1 MSGNV
6 WEWTSDTIQGQDKPN
21 NSSGNL
27 LQQWTAISSFGTLSY
42 DLTRPSNPVWNSD
55 QNMGQ
60 YYAGTVTGTTTF
72 AFLRGGGWESATNA
86 GVFTLVLAA
95 TPAGTGNDVGFRCVV
110 R

>member
-27 LQQWTAISSFGTLSY
+27 WQQWTAISSFGTLSY

-60 YYAGTVTGTTTF
+60 YYAGTVTGTTAF
-72 AFLRGGGWESATNA
+72 AFFRGGFWGNFAIA
-86 GVFTLVLAA
+86 GVFTLFLRDAPPY
-95 TPAGTGNDVGFRCVV
+95 TFNSVGFRCVV